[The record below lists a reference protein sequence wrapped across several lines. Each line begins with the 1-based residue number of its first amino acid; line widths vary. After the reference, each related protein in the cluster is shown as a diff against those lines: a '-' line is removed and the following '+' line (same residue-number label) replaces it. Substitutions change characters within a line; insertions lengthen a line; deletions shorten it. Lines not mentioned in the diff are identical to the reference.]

1 MYIYNIL
8 ESIYSSRKDVREEEE
23 SMMENTKRKRFIF
36 TVNQATDLGF
46 VVSLQEETSLLK
58 RAGIKFA
65 GED

>member
-1 MYIYNIL
+1 M
-8 ESIYSSRKDVREEEE
+8 ETIYSSRKDVCEEEE
-23 SMMENTKRKRFIF
+23 SMMENRKRKAFIF

-46 VVSLQEETSLLK
+46 VVSLQEVE

>member
-1 MYIYNIL
+1 M
-8 ESIYSSRKDVREEEE
+8 ETIYSSRKDVCEEKE
-23 SMMENTKRKRFIF
+23 SMMENRKRKPFIF

-46 VVSLQEETSLLK
+46 VVSLQEVE

>member
-1 MYIYNIL
+1 MKSN
-8 ESIYSSRKDVREEEE
+8 YSSGKDVCEEEE
-23 SMMENTKRKRFIF
+23 SMMENRKRKPFIF

-46 VVSLQEETSLLK
+46 VVSLQEVE

>member
-1 MYIYNIL
+1 
-8 ESIYSSRKDVREEEE
+8 
-23 SMMENTKRKRFIF
+23 MMENRKRKPFIF

-46 VVSLQEETSLLK
+46 VVSLQEVE